1 MQAHHPTPDAAAA
14 VGRAVDALGSLP
26 VLSGTVLRVIQLAD
40 DPESST
46 GDLVAAMESDEAFAA
61 NLLRFANSA
70 HNARP
75 IRASTVRQAVTL
87 IGRAAVKRLALEAA
101 TYRFLEQ
108 VPGNG
113 RPSRGHM
120 HVHAVAVGSTAAVI
134 AERAGVGL
142 DTPHLGG
149 LLHDVGKLV
158 MPMAFGEAAVEEV
171 AERCAGGAERVV
183 AERER
188 FGTDHALAGGVLATR
203 WGLPA
208 DVAEAVRL
216 HHGSADGA
224 AAPTRET
231 ACVQL
236 ANAVVELIDGNAP
249 DTALISRALTRLGL
263 AAEDLDQI
271 AEQALAGHG
280 VAAGSGIG
288 ERVARLEEQAR
299 IDDLTGILNRRAFL
313 QHLRERIADGG
324 GGAVLL
330 ADVDDFKR
338 VNDTHGHRVGDL
350 LLVEVARVL
359 GRFGTA
365 GRLGGDEFGCWVA
378 GSVGDAERASSEM
391 REALRS
397 SLADSPALQEVSV
410 SLGIAAGRPDVD
422 VIDLLEMADGQLYRR
437 KDG

>member
-1 MQAHHPTPDAAAA
+1 
-14 VGRAVDALGSLP
+14 
-26 VLSGTVLRVIQLAD
+26 
-40 DPESST
+40 
-46 GDLVAAMESDEAFAA
+46 
-61 NLLRFANSA
+61 
-70 HNARP
+70 
-75 IRASTVRQAVTL
+75 
-87 IGRAAVKRLALEAA
+87 
-101 TYRFLEQ
+101 
-108 VPGNG
+108 
-113 RPSRGHM
+113 
-120 HVHAVAVGSTAAVI
+120 
-134 AERAGVGL
+134 
-142 DTPHLGG
+142 
-149 LLHDVGKLV
+149 
-158 MPMAFGEAAVEEV
+158 
-171 AERCAGGAERVV
+171 
-183 AERER
+183 
-188 FGTDHALAGGVLATR
+188 VLAVR

-216 HHGSADGA
+216 HHGSPDGA
-224 AAPTRET
+224 AAPTGEA

-236 ANAVVELIDGNAP
+236 ANAVVELIDGNVP
-249 DTALISRALTRLGL
+249 DTALLSRALTRLGL

-280 VAAGSGIG
+280 VAQGSGIG

-299 IDDLTGILNRRAFL
+299 VDDLTGVLNRRAFL

-378 GSVGDAERASSEM
+378 GSVGDAERASAEL
-391 REALRS
+391 REALRA
-397 SLADSPALQEVSV
+397 SLSGSAALKGVSV
-410 SLGIAAGRPDVD
+410 SLGLAAGRPDVD
-422 VIDLLEMADGQLYRR
+422 VVELLEMADGQLYRR

>member
-1 MQAHHPTPDAAAA
+1 MQQHQSTAEAA

-26 VLSGTVLRVIQLAD
+26 VLSGTVLRVITLAD

-46 GDLVAAMESDEAFAA
+46 GDLVVAMETDEAFAA

-75 IRASTVRQAVTL
+75 IRASTIRQAVTL

-120 HVHAVAVGSTAAVI
+120 HIPAVAVGSTAATI

-158 MPMAFGEAAVEEV
+158 MPMAFGEAAVERI
-171 AERCAGGAERVV
+171 AERCAGGAARVV
-183 AERER
+183 AEREE
-188 FGTDHALAGGVLATR
+188 FGIDHAVAGGVLAER
-203 WGLPA
+203 WGLPGE
-208 DVAEAVRL
+208 VAEAVRL
-216 HHGSADGA
+216 HHGGLDNA
-224 AAPTRET
+224 AAPTPEV

-236 ANAVVELIDGNAP
+236 ANAVVEMIDGNEP
-249 DTALISRALTRLGL
+249 DTALISRALTRLGI
-263 AAEDLDQI
+263 AAEELDEI
-271 AEQALAGHG
+271 AERALAGHG
-280 VAAGSGIG
+280 VAAGHGIG
-288 ERVARLEEQAR
+288 AEVARLEEQAR

-313 QHLRERIADGG
+313 QHLRERISE
-324 GGAVLL
+324 GGAGAVVLC
-330 ADVDDFKR
+330 DVDEFKL
-338 VNDTHGHRVGDL
+338 VNDRHGHRVGDL

-359 GRFGTA
+359 SRFGTA
-365 GRLGGDEFGCWVA
+365 GRLGGDEFGCWVSGTPA
-378 GSVGDAERASSEM
+378 DAERAASELGGV
-391 REALRS
+391 LRA
-397 SLADSPALQEVSV
+397 SLAEAPALQEVSV
-410 SLGIAAGRPDVD
+410 SCGIAAAGPDQD
-422 VIDLLEMADGQLYRR
+422 VLELLERADGQLYRR
-437 KDG
+437 KAG